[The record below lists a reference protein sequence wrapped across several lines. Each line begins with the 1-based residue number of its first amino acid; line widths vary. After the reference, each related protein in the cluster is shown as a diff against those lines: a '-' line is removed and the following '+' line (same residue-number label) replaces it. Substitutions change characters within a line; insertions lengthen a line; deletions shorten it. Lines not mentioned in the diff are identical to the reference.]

1 MKFTFKDITNNEIY
15 QSAKVLFVIGQYN
28 IFNNIAID
36 AMKDICKP
44 PRLEITDDT
53 LLKDFGIEE
62 SNIVNTLNIVD
73 IDTFSKVIHMA
84 SMSGLW
90 FSSIN
95 YGFASKKHKDW
106 IMNYIK
112 EPSNNGR
119 LVVYCTEYKD
129 YKSLLRNKLIVN
141 SNYIHMIQLNF
152 PYRNTLETIVKQL
165 FNQKGVNIEQKAIE
179 LFIMRMSNSY
189 DDYEEIIDRVVMQS
203 VPMNKDTGEI
213 DSSWRYTIT
222 YENALEA
229 LKGVENFV
237 LDDFIDKLLIP
248 MGSDKPNLKN
258 KIFKMWAVLNEE
270 LGPAQLVNK
279 LKFKIDDYIEFRLA
293 INEGL
298 IPIKVRFSVPE
309 AKQRIGESNR
319 ISKFSDYAFRRMA
332 ITASRTSLRD
342 WEYMKLILSNAGYNN
357 ESYEKVMYSLI
368 NRSILNEYRLNCDIN
383 SYNKPYRE
391 IDRLSE
397 IRYED
402 DK

>member
-44 PRLEITDDT
+44 SRVEITDDT

-203 VPMNKDTGEI
+203 VPMDKDTGEI

-258 KIFKMWAVLNEE
+258 KIFKMWAALNEE
-270 LGPAQLVNK
+270 LGPVQLVNK

>member
-44 PRLEITDDT
+44 SRVEITDDT

-213 DSSWRYTIT
+213 DSSWKYTIT

-258 KIFKMWAVLNEE
+258 KIFKMWAALNEE
-270 LGPAQLVNK
+270 LGPVQLVNK